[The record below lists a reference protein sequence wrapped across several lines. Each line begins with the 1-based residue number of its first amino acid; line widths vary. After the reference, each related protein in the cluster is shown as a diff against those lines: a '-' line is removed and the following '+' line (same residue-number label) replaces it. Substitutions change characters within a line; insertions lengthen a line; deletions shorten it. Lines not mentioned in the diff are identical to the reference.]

1 MYKFK
6 KSLKL
11 TQACYE
17 IRGEVVKQANI
28 LEAEGHRIYKLNIG
42 NPAPFGF
49 EVPEEIVQDVK
60 RNLSLAQGYSESKGI
75 FSARKAIMHDCQRK
89 KIQGVEIED
98 IFIGNGVSELILM
111 SMHGLLNNG
120 DEVLIPSPDYPLW
133 TASVHLAG
141 GKPVHY
147 RCDESNDWEPDLD
160 DLEQKISKETKAI
173 VVINPNNPTGA
184 VYSKKTLEAII
195 EMARKH
201 SLIIYADEIYD
212 QIVYDENKHYPM
224 ASLADDV
231 VFVTF
236 NGLSKVYRAAGFR
249 SGWMVVSGAK
259 HKALDY
265 MQGLEMLASM
275 RLCSNVPVQHAI
287 QTALGGYQS
296 IQDLVRP
303 GGRLYEQRELAYNII
318 SNIPGVS
325 CVKPK
330 GAMYLFPK
338 MDPKMYPIERDSQW
352 ALDLL
357 KQQKVLVVQGSGFNL
372 NDQQHFRIVFLP
384 RVDELKESL
393 NRISEFLDDYRTSI
407 PSQLASIEELHL

>member
-11 TQACYE
+11 THACYE
-17 IRGEVVKQANI
+17 IRGEVVKQAHI
-28 LEAEGHRIYKLNIG
+28 LESEGHRIYKLNIG

-49 EVPEEIVQDVK
+49 KIPEEIVQDVK
-60 RNLSLAQGYSESKGI
+60 NNLSIAQGYSESKGI
-75 FSARKAIMHDCQRK
+75 FSARKAIMQDCQRK
-89 KIQGVEIED
+89 KIKGVEIED

-111 SMHGLLNNG
+111 SMQALLNNG

-133 TASVHLAG
+133 TAAVHLAG

-147 RCDESNDWEPDLD
+147 ICDETNEWEPDLD
-160 DLEQKISKETKAI
+160 DMEKKISKETKAI
-173 VVINPNNPTGA
+173 VIINPNNPTGA
-184 VYSKKTLEAII
+184 VYSKKTLEGII
-195 EMARKH
+195 ELARKH

-212 QIVYDENKHYPM
+212 QIVYDDYIHYPI
-224 ASLADDV
+224 ASLADDI

-259 HKALDY
+259 NKVVDY
-265 MQGLEMLASM
+265 IQGLEMLASM

-287 QTALGGYQS
+287 QTALGGHQS
-296 IQDLVRP
+296 IQDLIRP
-303 GGRLYEQRELAYNII
+303 GGRLYEQRELSYNMI
-318 SNIPGVS
+318 SNMPGVS

-338 MDPKMYPIERDSQW
+338 LDPALYSIKRDAQW

-357 KQQKVLVVQGSGFNL
+357 LQQKVLVVQGSGFNIK
-372 NDQQHFRIVFLP
+372 DQQHFRVVFLP
-384 RVDELKESL
+384 HLDELKESL
-393 NRISEFLDDYRTSI
+393 GRISDYLNDYGLKKI
-407 PSQLASIEELHL
+407 